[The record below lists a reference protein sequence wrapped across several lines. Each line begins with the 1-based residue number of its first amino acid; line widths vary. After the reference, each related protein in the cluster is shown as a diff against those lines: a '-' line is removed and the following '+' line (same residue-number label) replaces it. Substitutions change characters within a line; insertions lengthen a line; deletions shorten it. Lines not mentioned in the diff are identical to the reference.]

1 MRTLRTFEEFAVK
14 RKMKLGIS
22 RSSEKTFTKLL
33 IDEVKSVEINIG
45 NIIDIGNCDPFQA
58 DSHLAK
64 ISYL

>member
-1 MRTLRTFEEFAVK
+1 MRTLRTFGEFAVK
-14 RKMKLGIS
+14 TKTKLGIC
-22 RSSEKTFTKLL
+22 RSSKKNVSKLSV
-33 IDEVKSVEINIG
+33 DEVKSVEINIG